1 MHNGICGLGRRCQIL
16 LHTISNIRYICI
28 HIVLLRNTMELAGLG
43 GDVKYFK
50 STLEGQHHLPT
61 NLGFSLALTGSLGL
75 LQVFCVCVCVC
86 VWVGVGVGVGVYVCV
101 CVCVCVLNPRV

>member
-1 MHNGICGLGRRCQIL
+1 
-16 LHTISNIRYICI
+16 
-28 HIVLLRNTMELAGLG
+28 MELAGLG